1 VSLSTFLSTREGGRV
16 ERRGGLK
23 RESLIF
29 FLFVCFARGGGKKK
43 RESPPGG
50 GGDLY
55 NNKIR
60 ER

>member
-29 FLFVCFARGGGKKK
+29 FCLFVLQEVVEKKK
-43 RESPPGG
+43 RESTGW
-50 GGDLY
+50 
-55 NNKIR
+55 R
-60 ER
+60 R

>member
-29 FLFVCFARGGGKKK
+29 FCLFVLQEVVEKKK
-43 RESPPGG
+43 
-50 GGDLY
+50 
-55 NNKIR
+55 
-60 ER
+60 ERVHRVEEVICTTTK

>member
-43 RESPPGG
+43 RVHRVEEVICTTT
-50 GGDLY
+50 
-55 NNKIR
+55 K
-60 ER
+60 

>member
-43 RESPPGG
+43 
-50 GGDLY
+50 
-55 NNKIR
+55 
-60 ER
+60 ERVHRVEEVICTTTK